1 MIANILCILYFAIGI
16 ILTFY
21 WYITKYKNDI
31 TEDCQYGIISIIFII
46 CIAFWPIKLLFDFW
60 KKYNN

>member
-1 MIANILCILYFAIGI
+1 MIANALCILYFIIGI

-31 TEDCQYGIISIIFII
+31 TEDCQHGIISIIFII
-46 CIAFWPIKLLFDFW
+46 CIAFWPIKIFLDIW